1 MPVPRRLIGS
11 SVAVLIVLV
20 LAGGIYLRIT
30 GSDTPEGGT
39 NAAEGGEDAPDVSAN
54 ASFAT
59 DVPIPVEGAVVVQ
72 DTLVVSVA
80 AAAQAAAQRRATQK
94 AQVQGRV
101 TAVRVRENQRV
112 GGAHVL
118 LEIDPTEY
126 QLGVDK
132 AAAALTRAEAQF
144 REATLFDDQIAD
156 STVRAERSRVARAKS
171 GLDEAEVVLREARL
185 QLAHT
190 RVTAPFAGRVA
201 NLEVVEGQ
209 WVSVGDELLSV
220 VDLDPIKVEVQVL
233 ESEVGMLEEGR
244 GAAVSFA
251 AFPGQ
256 TFRGRIATINPM
268 VETDT
273 RTARV
278 TVDIPNQD
286 ARILPGMYARV
297 SLEAQKF
304 PDRILVPR
312 SAVLERDQR
321 RTLVFVFE
329 GENDTGLSK
338 WRYVT
343 TGLSNDSLIEI
354 VEHPETDMLQPG
366 EVVLIDG
373 HYTLIHDAHVRL
385 VEDVRAAGGRPQ

>member
-39 NAAEGGEDAPDVSAN
+39 SAAEGGEDAPDVSAN

-80 AAAQAAAQRRATQK
+80 AAAQAAAPRRATQT

-156 STVRAERSRVARAKS
+156 STVRADATQSATEPFSAQATGGGV
-171 GLDEAEVVLREARL
+171 G
-185 QLAHT
+185 
-190 RVTAPFAGRVA
+190 VT
-201 NLEVVEGQ
+201 
-209 WVSVGDELLSV
+209 
-220 VDLDPIKVEVQVL
+220 
-233 ESEVGMLEEGR
+233 
-244 GAAVSFA
+244 GAS
-251 AFPGQ
+251 
-256 TFRGRIATINPM
+256 
-268 VETDT
+268 
-273 RTARV
+273 RTAR
-278 TVDIPNQD
+278 IIGIGC
-286 ARILPGMYARV
+286 RGMIWKGVVVSRLRRV
-297 SLEAQKF
+297 ATYVCVQG
-304 PDRILVPR
+304 R
-312 SAVLERDQR
+312 AVN
-321 RTLVFVFE
+321 
-329 GENDTGLSK
+329 G
-338 WRYVT
+338 
-343 TGLSNDSLIEI
+343 
-354 VEHPETDMLQPG
+354 
-366 EVVLIDG
+366 
-373 HYTLIHDAHVRL
+373 RL
-385 VEDVRAAGGRPQ
+385 AAF